1 MSSRLKSTLKLIKSK
16 TPGSVSLR
24 FRDFRLYWTGQVI
37 SVSGQQMS
45 WVAQGW
51 LIYELTGSKL
61 LLGAAGL
68 AQAIPSTLLTL
79 LGGVAADKFDQR
91 RLLIWIQILQAL
103 LLSLLATLCVTETVQ
118 IWHLFAII
126 TCTSAIGSFENPTR
140 SALFPHLLERHA
152 LLDAVAL
159 NSTVHPGTRMVA
171 PAIGG
176 LLLGQVTELSSAM
189 AGAGVIYFLTAA
201 GFAVSALMIWMVKL
215 PPVKK
220 AGKSSVA
227 HDLTA
232 GLKFIAKNHI
242 FAFLIGMTYSIQFF
256 GAAAQSLFPV
266 FAKDILHTNASGLG
280 FLYSALGV
288 GSLLGAILSASLV
301 ASRKRGL
308 YMIGGI
314 IVTAIFFGVFAFSTV
329 FAISLAALAVSGAG
343 QAMFNVAAQSTLQIL
358 VPNDLRG
365 RVMGVWALT
374 HSSIQPMGQ
383 LTMGG
388 TAALFSAPIAVFLGA
403 GILLAIGL
411 FLAAPNKR
419 ARDVGK
425 VVEMSARPS
434 HSYAPDAES
443 SETKSLL

>member
-1 MSSRLKSTLKLIKSK
+1 MSSSLKSTFNLIKSK

-24 FRDFRLYWTGQVI
+24 YRDFRLYWTGQVI

-91 RLLIWIQILQAL
+91 RLLMGIQVMQML
-103 LLSLLATLCVTETVQ
+103 LLSILATLCVTETVQ

-126 TCTSAIGSFENPTR
+126 TCTSAIGAFENPTR
-140 SALFPHLLERHA
+140 SALFPHLLQRHA

-176 LLLGQVTELSSAM
+176 LLLGQVTSLSSSAM
-189 AGAGVIYFLTAA
+189 VGAGAVYYITAA
-201 GFAVSALMIWMVKL
+201 GFAVSALMIRLVKL
-215 PPVKK
+215 PSVKRS
-220 AGKSSVA
+220 GKTSVA

-232 GLKFIAKNHI
+232 GLKFIAKNRI
-242 FAFLIGMTYSIQFF
+242 FALLIGMTYSIQFF

-266 FAKDILHTNASGLG
+266 FAKDVLHTNASGLG

-308 YMIGGI
+308 YMIGGAV
-314 IVTAIFFGVFAFSTV
+314 VTALFFGVFAFSTV
-329 FAISLAALAVSGAG
+329 YSLSLIALAISGAG
-343 QAMFNVAAQSTLQIL
+343 QSMFNVAAQSTLQIL
-358 VPNDLRG
+358 VPNDMRG

-374 HSSIQPMGQ
+374 HSSVQPLGQ
-383 LTMGG
+383 LEMGAVA
-388 TAALFSAPIAVFLGA
+388 AALSAPWAVFIGA
-403 GILLAIGL
+403 GALLAIVL
-411 FLAAPNKR
+411 FVAAPNR
-419 ARDVGK
+419 RIRDVGK
-425 VVEMSARPS
+425 VVEMN
-434 HSYAPDAES
+434 
-443 SETKSLL
+443 SETSQNYATAGVRSETEPL